1 MRLGKCAIFCLFAF
15 VFVVVQANAAVENLL
30 IQNSSFEEDYE
41 GWWEGISD
49 VAEATHQIDTDA
61 MDGDKSALV
70 DITVVTGTN
79 WHIGLTQ
86 NLTNLSAGTTY
97 TADFF
102 AKADV
107 NRVISLEL
115 KAAPPLPYAW
125 IGGGDMDITTEWV
138 EYSSSFTPA
147 VDYPEDAAAQVCFW
161 LGQQTGQVWLDGVRV
176 YEGAK
181 QDRPAVSAVDSE
193 DKLTTSWAAIKSS
206 R

>member
-1 MRLGKCAIFCLFAF
+1 
-15 VFVVVQANAAVENLL
+15 
-30 IQNSSFEEDYE
+30 
-41 GWWEGISD
+41 
-49 VAEATHQIDTDA
+49 

-79 WHIGLTQ
+79 WHIGLSQ

-193 DKLTTSWAAIKSS
+193 GKLTTSWAAIKGS